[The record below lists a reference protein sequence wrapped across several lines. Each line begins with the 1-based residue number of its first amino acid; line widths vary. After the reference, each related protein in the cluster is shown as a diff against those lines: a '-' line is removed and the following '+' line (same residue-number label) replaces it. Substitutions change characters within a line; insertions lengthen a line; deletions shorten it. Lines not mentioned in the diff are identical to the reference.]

1 MSDPHEEAKI
11 VDELREST
19 RRRELIKQQDM
30 EIQEQWYEDIRKARQ
45 AGLSYAHL
53 RMGTGLSRTRLD
65 RIINWGG
72 K

>member
-1 MSDPHEEAKI
+1 MLDPHEAAKM
-11 VDELREST
+11 VDKLREST
-19 RRRELIKQQDM
+19 HRRELIKQQDM

-53 RMGTGLSRTRLD
+53 KLGTDLSRTRLD
-65 RIINWGG
+65 RIINWDG